1 MKRSNFKSR
10 YVVALLFG
18 ALLIQFGCKKEDTY
32 KKAVDITMEVNMN
45 TYDYLKSKPGVYDSL
60 LYVIDRMG
68 LTETLKSGEVT
79 LFAPS
84 NESFRIAIRNL
95 NDVRKAQSKP
105 AMFLGT
111 IATGPTDNMLPREK
125 PKARADKEHLDTMIN
140 MYIVEGLHTAGEF
153 ALGDGLPLTANKVGY
168 PMHGKRV
175 FADAQGWKGGG
186 SEVIEF
192 SNTKR
197 SVFVPQ
203 WAKTTTTSVN
213 IKTTNGIVHLLEP
226 DHVFGFDEFV
236 TRLTLIPPPT
246 NLFLDPRGGKTKLY
260 IDWDNSG
267 SFDGSVNPGEKFIW
281 SYDGNY
287 LTKMVASFS
296 QANNKVY
303 FLWSPVDP
311 LAEVDGRPLIA
322 NSYTITSANDSKIYQ
337 DRDPK
342 AWVVE
347 GTNDQPN
354 LNDLRDNNN
363 INWVILDT
371 RQDQEFTTNYQRKI
385 YDFKNTVPY
394 KHYRITFLQTFAAG
408 SMLQLSEWTFNYRE
422 EL

>member
-32 KKAVDITMEVNMN
+32 SRAVDISMEVNMN

-68 LTETLKSGEVT
+68 LAETLKSGEVT

-111 IATGPTDNMLPREK
+111 IAAGATDDMLPRER
-125 PKARADKEHLDTMIN
+125 PKARSDKEHLDSMIN
-140 MYIVEGLHTAGEF
+140 MYIIPGLFTAANF
-153 ALGDGLPLTANKVGY
+153 SLGDGLPLTSNKVDY

-175 FADAQGWKGGG
+175 FADAQGWQGGG

-197 SVFVPQ
+197 SVFVPH

-246 NLFLDPRGGKTKLY
+246 NLFLDPRGGKTNLF
-260 IDWDNSG
+260 IDWQDNG

-311 LAEVDGRPLIA
+311 LKVVDGNPLIA
-322 NSYTITSANDSKIYQ
+322 NSYTITSANDSKTYQ

-354 LNDLRDNNN
+354 LNDLKDNTN

-385 YDFKNTVPY
+385 YDFENTVPY
-394 KHYRITFLQTFAAG
+394 KHYRITFLQTFSAG

-422 EL
+422 KL